1 MEHGEGCNCESEQE
15 SAEKS
20 YKIIQE
26 VFLDLGQDVE
36 KTMQIFDLFN
46 EELISFCNQE
56 VLYEFMRYRVEY
68 LQDKMKLVKNRLDL
82 PPELGDLI
90 RDENTDSVSIW
101 LDGFMAR
108 GMLEERARDESRK

>member
-26 VFLDLGQDVE
+26 LFLDLGQDIE

-46 EELISFCNQE
+46 ENLISFFNQE
-56 VLYEFMRYRVEY
+56 VLYEFMGYRVEY

-82 PPELGDLI
+82 PPEIGEMI
-90 RDENTDSVSIW
+90 RNKNSEYITIW